1 MFLGSPSGLP
11 GRTYEWSE
19 TMKKDAYMTVEAIFV
34 FPTVFFSIL
43 LLIFM
48 GIVMYQQSALY
59 SLAARSASRGS
70 IIYTTTSENMDNGI
84 VEYNDFKNRNP
95 YRFIFESKKTD
106 KAKVINSYVESNVGK
121 NNAYTGIDMTGT
133 YSSGNGK
140 YKYVTREGSL
150 FKKIYVKINYDYNN
164 PIKAVAN
171 LFGVE
176 SLFRVD
182 VLATAPVSE
191 PVELVRNVD
200 LTLDYIN
207 RFTNGMDKL
216 KNITD
221 KINSLVNDGLKLD
234 E

>member
-1 MFLGSPSGLP
+1 MFPCSPSGLH
-11 GRTYEWSE
+11 GRTNEWSE

-70 IIYTTTSENMDNGI
+70 IIYTTCSKNMETGEVVYD
-84 VEYNDFKNRNP
+84 DFKDRNP
-95 YRFIFESKKTD
+95 YRFIWDSEANNKTNQ
-106 KAKVINSYVESNVGK
+106 VNSYVAANVGK
-121 NNAYTGIDMTGT
+121 NNAYTGLDKTGT
-133 YSSGNGK
+133 YASRSGA
-140 YKYVTREGSL
+140 L

-164 PIKAVAN
+164 PIKAVAK
-171 LFGVE
+171 LFGVGA
-176 SLFRVD
+176 LFRVD

-200 LTLDYIN
+200 LTMDYLN
-207 RFTNGMDKL
+207 KYAGNGMQKL
-216 KNITD
+216 ADIKK
-221 KINSLVNDGLKLD
+221 KINEFADILKMD
-234 E
+234 